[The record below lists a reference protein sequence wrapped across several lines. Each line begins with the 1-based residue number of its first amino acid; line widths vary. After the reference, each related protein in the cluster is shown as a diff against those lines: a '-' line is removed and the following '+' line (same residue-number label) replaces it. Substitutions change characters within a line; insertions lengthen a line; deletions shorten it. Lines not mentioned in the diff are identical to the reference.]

1 MGLLKKIEL
10 ANNFS
15 SVERIL
21 GKYVL
26 ENGEKV
32 LNMST
37 KELAKATFT
46 SPASIVRFCRKLEY
60 EGYNDFKIALA
71 AQLQYS
77 RLSNDDI
84 NANYPFKGT
93 DSVYTVDSNIAN
105 LSKESIDITMKNLDL
120 EELRLVVLMITKAKV
135 IDIYGVSGP
144 LRIASDFQYKMFR
157 IGKDVRISQMIN
169 EQLFQAAQST
179 SEHLA
184 ILISYSGETEEVI
197 EAAKILYRRKIPA
210 IAITSFGENRLVKYT
225 QRVLYLNSSEFIYSK
240 IATFSSTLSL
250 HLLLDIIYGCVF
262 SKNYEDNLN
271 YKIET
276 DNLIDHRQSSIA
288 IDKFK

>member
-84 NANYPFKGT
+84 NANYPF
-93 DSVYTVDSNIAN
+93 
-105 LSKESIDITMKNLDL
+105 LKELIVFILW
-120 EELRLVVLMITKAKV
+120 
-135 IDIYGVSGP
+135 
-144 LRIASDFQYKMFR
+144 
-157 IGKDVRISQMIN
+157 
-169 EQLFQAAQST
+169 
-179 SEHLA
+179 LA
-184 ILISYSGETEEVI
+184 ILLIYQKK
-197 EAAKILYRRKIPA
+197 ALYYNEKFRFRRIKA
-210 IAITSFGENRLVKYT
+210 SCFDDY
-225 QRVLYLNSSEFIYSK
+225 
-240 IATFSSTLSL
+240 
-250 HLLLDIIYGCVF
+250 
-262 SKNYEDNLN
+262 
-271 YKIET
+271 
-276 DNLIDHRQSSIA
+276 
-288 IDKFK
+288 

>member
-93 DSVYTVDSNIAN
+93 DSVYTVASNIAN

-157 IGKDVRISQMIN
+157 IGKMCG
-169 EQLFQAAQST
+169 F
-179 SEHLA
+179 H
-184 ILISYSGETEEVI
+184 
-197 EAAKILYRRKIPA
+197 K
-210 IAITSFGENRLVKYT
+210 
-225 QRVLYLNSSEFIYSK
+225 
-240 IATFSSTLSL
+240 
-250 HLLLDIIYGCVF
+250 
-262 SKNYEDNLN
+262 
-271 YKIET
+271 
-276 DNLIDHRQSSIA
+276 
-288 IDKFK
+288 

>member
-1 MGLLKKIEL
+1 M
-10 ANNFS
+10 A
-15 SVERIL
+15 
-21 GKYVL
+21 
-26 ENGEKV
+26 
-32 LNMST
+32 
-37 KELAKATFT
+37 
-46 SPASIVRFCRKLEY
+46 
-60 EGYNDFKIALA
+60 
-71 AQLQYS
+71 
-77 RLSNDDI
+77 
-84 NANYPFKGT
+84 
-93 DSVYTVDSNIAN
+93 SNIAN

-210 IAITSFGENRLVKYT
+210 IAITSFGENRLVK
-225 QRVLYLNSSEFIYSK
+225 
-240 IATFSSTLSL
+240 
-250 HLLLDIIYGCVF
+250 
-262 SKNYEDNLN
+262 
-271 YKIET
+271 
-276 DNLIDHRQSSIA
+276 
-288 IDKFK
+288 

>member
-46 SPASIVRFCRKLEY
+46 SPARIVRFCRKIEY

-93 DSVYTVDSNIAN
+93 DSVYTVASNIAN

>member
-84 NANYPFKGT
+84 NANYP
-93 DSVYTVDSNIAN
+93 
-105 LSKESIDITMKNLDL
+105 LKELIVFILW
-120 EELRLVVLMITKAKV
+120 
-135 IDIYGVSGP
+135 
-144 LRIASDFQYKMFR
+144 
-157 IGKDVRISQMIN
+157 
-169 EQLFQAAQST
+169 
-179 SEHLA
+179 LA
-184 ILISYSGETEEVI
+184 ILLIYQKK
-197 EAAKILYRRKIPA
+197 ALIL
-210 IAITSFGENRLVKYT
+210 
-225 QRVLYLNSSEFIYSK
+225 Q
-240 IATFSSTLSL
+240 
-250 HLLLDIIYGCVF
+250 
-262 SKNYEDNLN
+262 
-271 YKIET
+271 
-276 DNLIDHRQSSIA
+276 
-288 IDKFK
+288 

>member
-93 DSVYTVDSNIAN
+93 DSVYTVASNIAN

-120 EELRLVVLMITKAKV
+120 EELRLVVLMIIKRRSL
-135 IDIYGVSGP
+135 IFMG
-144 LRIASDFQYKMFR
+144 FQ
-157 IGKDVRISQMIN
+157 V
-169 EQLFQAAQST
+169 
-179 SEHLA
+179 HLE
-184 ILISYSGETEEVI
+184 LQV
-197 EAAKILYRRKIPA
+197 
-210 IAITSFGENRLVKYT
+210 
-225 QRVLYLNSSEFIYSK
+225 
-240 IATFSSTLSL
+240 TFSIRCL
-250 HLLLDIIYGCVF
+250 
-262 SKNYEDNLN
+262 E
-271 YKIET
+271 
-276 DNLIDHRQSSIA
+276 
-288 IDKFK
+288 

>member
-60 EGYNDFKIALA
+60 EGYNDFKIALS
-71 AQLQYS
+71 AQLQYTFDRNS
-77 RLSNDDI
+77 ETNPNFPFKKRDTI

-93 DSVYTVDSNIAN
+93 DSVYTMASNIAN

-144 LRIASDFQYKMFR
+144 LRIASDFQYKMCGFH
-157 IGKDVRISQMIN
+157 K
-169 EQLFQAAQST
+169 
-179 SEHLA
+179 
-184 ILISYSGETEEVI
+184 
-197 EAAKILYRRKIPA
+197 
-210 IAITSFGENRLVKYT
+210 
-225 QRVLYLNSSEFIYSK
+225 
-240 IATFSSTLSL
+240 
-250 HLLLDIIYGCVF
+250 
-262 SKNYEDNLN
+262 
-271 YKIET
+271 
-276 DNLIDHRQSSIA
+276 
-288 IDKFK
+288 